1 MSRSVR
7 STAAMFEDPAP
18 ALNVTPLIDVL
29 LVLIVML
36 ILTIPMMTH
45 KIPIDLPTPGPQGSA
60 PGAVHRIAIAPSGA
74 LSWDGA
80 PIRADQLPARLST
93 VAADP
98 DAALEIAA
106 DGASRYDAFAHTLAT
121 IKSAG
126 ITRLGFVGN
135 ERMVSDLQRN

>member
-1 MSRSVR
+1 MSRR
-7 STAAMFEDPAP
+7 IRCTAAVFEDPAP

-36 ILTIPMMTH
+36 ILTIPIMTH
-45 KIPIDLPTPGPQGSA
+45 KIPIDLPAPGPRSS
-60 PGAVHRIAIAPSGA
+60 PPSAVHRIAIAPSGA

-80 PIRADQLPARLST
+80 PILAGQLPARLAA
-93 VAADP
+93 VARDP

-106 DGASRYDAFAHTLAT
+106 DGTSRYDVFAHTLAT

-135 ERMVSDLQRN
+135 ERMVAAL

>member
-1 MSRSVR
+1 MSRSFR
-7 STAAMFEDPAP
+7 STAAVFEDPAP
-18 ALNVTPLIDVL
+18 TLNVTPLIDVL

-36 ILTIPMMTH
+36 ILTIPIMTH
-45 KIPIDLPTPGPQGSA
+45 KIPIDLPAPGPRLD
-60 PGAVHRIAIAPSGA
+60 PPNAVHRIAIAPSGA

-80 PIRADQLPARLST
+80 AIRADQLPARLAT

-106 DGASRYDAFAHTLAT
+106 DGTARYDVFAHTLAT

-135 ERMVSDLQRN
+135 ERMVAAL